1 MKKRLLFTVK
11 RSGFIAQESAMQPL
25 ERLWVNLMDDYL
37 QRIVRYRIAMSM
49 AKSMLNK
56 GIITEEEYAKIDTI
70 MTKNAELS
78 LDTIF
83 SEIP

>member
-1 MKKRLLFTVK
+1 
-11 RSGFIAQESAMQPL
+11 
-25 ERLWVNLMDDYL
+25 MDDYL
-37 QRIVRYRIAMSM
+37 QSIIQYRIAMSM

-56 GIITEEEYAKIDTI
+56 VIITEEEYAKIDTI

>member
-1 MKKRLLFTVK
+1 
-11 RSGFIAQESAMQPL
+11 MQPP
-25 ERLWVNLMDDYL
+25 ERLRVSLMDDYL
-37 QRIVRYRIAMSM
+37 QRIARYRIAMSM

>member
-1 MKKRLLFTVK
+1 
-11 RSGFIAQESAMQPL
+11 MQPL
-25 ERLWVNLMDDYL
+25 ERLRVNLMDDYL
-37 QRIVRYRIAMSM
+37 QSIVRYRIAMSM

-70 MTKNAELS
+70 MTKHAELS
-78 LDTIF
+78 LGTIF

>member
-1 MKKRLLFTVK
+1 
-11 RSGFIAQESAMQPL
+11 MQPP
-25 ERLWVNLMDDYL
+25 ERLRVSLMDDYL

-56 GIITEEEYAKIDTI
+56 GIITKEEYAKIDTI
-70 MTKNAELS
+70 MTENAELS

>member
-1 MKKRLLFTVK
+1 
-11 RSGFIAQESAMQPL
+11 MQPP
-25 ERLWVNLMDDYL
+25 ERLRVSLMDDYL

-78 LDTIF
+78 LGTIF

>member
-1 MKKRLLFTVK
+1 MYTAKRN
-11 RSGFIAQESAMQPL
+11 GFIAHGSAIQPL

-78 LDTIF
+78 LGTIF

>member
-1 MKKRLLFTVK
+1 
-11 RSGFIAQESAMQPL
+11 MQPL
-25 ERLWVNLMDDYL
+25 ERLRVNLMDDYL
-37 QRIVRYRIAMSM
+37 QSIVRYRIAMSM

-70 MTKNAELS
+70 MAKHAGLS

>member
-1 MKKRLLFTVK
+1 
-11 RSGFIAQESAMQPL
+11 MQPP
-25 ERLWVNLMDDYL
+25 ERLRVSLMYDYL

-56 GIITEEEYAKIDTI
+56 EIITEEEYAKIDTI

>member
-1 MKKRLLFTVK
+1 
-11 RSGFIAQESAMQPL
+11 MQPP
-25 ERLWVNLMDDYL
+25 ERLRVSLMDDYL

-78 LDTIF
+78 LYTIF

>member
-1 MKKRLLFTVK
+1 
-11 RSGFIAQESAMQPL
+11 MQPL

-78 LDTIF
+78 LDTRF

>member
-1 MKKRLLFTVK
+1 
-11 RSGFIAQESAMQPL
+11 MQPP
-25 ERLWVNLMDDYL
+25 ERLRVSLMDDYL

-70 MTKNAELS
+70 MTKHAELS

>member
-1 MKKRLLFTVK
+1 M
-11 RSGFIAQESAMQPL
+11 
-25 ERLWVNLMDDYL
+25 MDDYL
-37 QRIVRYRIAMSM
+37 QSIIQYRIAMSM

-56 GIITEEEYAKIDTI
+56 GIITKEEYAKIDTI
-70 MTKNAELS
+70 MTKNAGLS

>member
-1 MKKRLLFTVK
+1 
-11 RSGFIAQESAMQPL
+11 MQPP
-25 ERLWVNLMDDYL
+25 ERLRVSLMDDYL
-37 QRIVRYRIAMSM
+37 QSIIQYRIAMSM

-56 GIITEEEYAKIDTI
+56 GIITKEEYAKIDTI

-78 LDTIF
+78 LGTIF

>member
-1 MKKRLLFTVK
+1 
-11 RSGFIAQESAMQPL
+11 MQPL

>member
-1 MKKRLLFTVK
+1 
-11 RSGFIAQESAMQPL
+11 MQPP
-25 ERLWVNLMDDYL
+25 ERLRVSLMDDYL

-83 SEIP
+83 SEIL

>member
-1 MKKRLLFTVK
+1 
-11 RSGFIAQESAMQPL
+11 MQPP
-25 ERLWVNLMDDYL
+25 ERLRVSLMDDYL

-70 MTKNAELS
+70 MTKNAEFS

-83 SEIP
+83 YEIP

>member
-1 MKKRLLFTVK
+1 
-11 RSGFIAQESAMQPL
+11 
-25 ERLWVNLMDDYL
+25 MDDYL
-37 QRIVRYRIAMSM
+37 QSIIQYRIAMSM

-70 MTKNAELS
+70 MAKNAGLS

>member
-1 MKKRLLFTVK
+1 
-11 RSGFIAQESAMQPL
+11 MQPL
-25 ERLWVNLMDDYL
+25 ERLRVNLMDDYL
-37 QRIVRYRIAMSM
+37 QSIVRYRIAMSM

-70 MTKNAELS
+70 MAKNAELS

>member
-1 MKKRLLFTVK
+1 
-11 RSGFIAQESAMQPL
+11 MQPL
-25 ERLWVNLMDDYL
+25 ERLRVNLMDDYL
-37 QRIVRYRIAMSM
+37 QSIVRYRIAMSM

>member
-1 MKKRLLFTVK
+1 
-11 RSGFIAQESAMQPL
+11 MQPL
-25 ERLWVNLMDDYL
+25 ERLRVNLMDDYL
-37 QRIVRYRIAMSM
+37 QCIVRYRIAMSM

-70 MTKNAELS
+70 MAKNAGLS

>member
-1 MKKRLLFTVK
+1 
-11 RSGFIAQESAMQPL
+11 
-25 ERLWVNLMDDYL
+25 MDDYL
-37 QRIVRYRIAMSM
+37 QRIVRYRIAMAM

>member
-1 MKKRLLFTVK
+1 MW
-11 RSGFIAQESAMQPL
+11 PP
-25 ERLWVNLMDDYL
+25 ERLRVNLVDDYL

>member
-1 MKKRLLFTVK
+1 
-11 RSGFIAQESAMQPL
+11 MQPP
-25 ERLWVNLMDDYL
+25 ERLRVSLMDDYL

>member
-1 MKKRLLFTVK
+1 MRRRLLFMAK
-11 RSGFIAQESAMQPL
+11 RSEFIAQGYVMQPP
-25 ERLWVNLMDDYL
+25 ERLRVSLMDDYL

-56 GIITEEEYAKIDTI
+56 GIITKEEYAKIDTI